1 MFSYLEKNIIFD
13 DNGFSYKKI
22 YYSQTCIIY
31 IIIKKLEIQ
40 KQFCKIKKGGTFNKK
55 IIEISIS
62 YYEKQ
67 KSNYNIE
74 FNVTNFND
82 NGSIGK

>member
-1 MFSYLEKNIIFD
+1 MFSYLEKNIIFNN
-13 DNGFSYKKI
+13 NGFSYKKI

-40 KQFCKIKKGGTFNKK
+40 KQFCKSKKRRFILIKKLM
-55 IIEISIS
+55 EISIS

-67 KSNYNIE
+67 KSNYN
-74 FNVTNFND
+74 TNCVD
-82 NGSIGK
+82 IIHADR